1 MNGNIYAKNRR
12 KYDGVRFYCL
22 TVKGEP
28 DENDKIQCVCDCGK
42 TVSVDLQEF
51 DKGAKRKC
59 SPKCNKRPTS
69 EYEQIARS
77 LANRRQGMKQ
87 RCYNKNGIH
96 YGKYGGRGITICE
109 DWMRSLPLFVD
120 WGMKNGFSEG
130 LSIDRIDVNGNY
142 EPSNCRWADAE
153 TQANNRRSSLKYL
166 HMEPKYRPKSQ
177 EIDDEYCGAT
187 HTEHRTY
194 GAIQALD
201 RWDNDDLTESEI
213 SKYFLEV

>member
-28 DENDKIQCVCDCGK
+28 DENNKIQCVCDCGK

-59 SPKCNKRPTS
+59 NPKCNKRPTS
-69 EYEQIARS
+69 EYKQIARS

-142 EPSNCRWADAE
+142 EPSNCRWTDAE
-153 TQANNRRSSLKYL
+153 TQANNRRSSMKYL
-166 HMEPKYRPKSQ
+166 YMEP
-177 EIDDEYCGAT
+177 EY
-187 HTEHRTY
+187 
-194 GAIQALD
+194 
-201 RWDNDDLTESEI
+201 SSSI
-213 SKYFLEV
+213 SCDFG